1 MVIKVQ
7 DNFQREINYLRI
19 SVTDRCNLRCIY
31 CMPPEGV
38 KNIPHQEILRF
49 EEIIRL
55 IQAAVMVGIR
65 KIRLTGGEPLVRR
78 NLPDLI
84 QAINSIPEIDDLAL
98 TTNGTFLAAQAEEL
112 KKAGLKRLNIS
123 LDSLRPERY
132 RYITRGGKID
142 DVLEGI
148 KMALALDLKPV
159 KINTVII
166 KGFNDD
172 EICDLAQVTLKHP
185 LHIRFIELMP
195 VASIDRTQENY
206 LSTEKVKMVL
216 KNQLGPLQ
224 KVDKLAGNG
233 PAKYYRLAGAK
244 GLIGFITAQS
254 NHFCASCN
262 RLRLSSTG
270 TLRPCLYDQ
279 KEVDLKMA
287 LRKGATREELA
298 ELFAY
303 TILHKPKG
311 HSLTKGWPDK
321 KRVMSQIGG

>member
-19 SVTDRCNLRCIY
+19 SITDRCNLRCIY

-38 KNIPHQEILRF
+38 KSIPHQEILRF

-55 IQAAVMVGIR
+55 IQAAVLVGIR
-65 KIRLTGGEPLVRR
+65 KVRLTGGEPLVRR

-84 QAINSIPEIDDLAL
+84 RAINSIPEVDDLAL
-98 TTNGTFLAAQAEEL
+98 TTNGTLLAPQAEEL

-123 LDSLRPERY
+123 FDSLKPERY

-148 KMALALDLKPV
+148 KTALALDLKPV
-159 KINTVII
+159 KINTVVI

-172 EICDLAQVTLKHP
+172 EICDLAQVTLKYP

-195 VASIDRTQENY
+195 VASIDWTQENY
-206 LSTEKVKMVL
+206 LSTEKVKMVI
-216 KNQLGPLQ
+216 KNQLGSLQ
-224 KVDKLAGNG
+224 KMDKLAGNG

-244 GLIGFITAQS
+244 GTIGFITAQS

-279 KEVDLKMA
+279 KEVDLKGA
-287 LRKGATREELA
+287 LRKGASIEELA

-303 TILHKPKG
+303 TILYKPKG